1 MGFSA
6 GGHPASTAATRFSS
20 GKVDDEDLIQ
30 RVSCRPDF
38 TVLGYLVISLIE
50 DFTHKGSRRNLLG
63 DDASEELANRLS
75 NEKQVTS
82 ETPPTFIFHTG
93 EDPGVLVENALAFY
107 EALRAAQVPGELH
120 IYPNGPYG
128 MGL

>member
-1 MGFSA
+1 
-6 GGHPASTAATRFSS
+6 
-20 GKVDDEDLIQ
+20 VDDEDLIQ

-107 EALRAAQVPGELH
+107 QALRAAQVPGELH